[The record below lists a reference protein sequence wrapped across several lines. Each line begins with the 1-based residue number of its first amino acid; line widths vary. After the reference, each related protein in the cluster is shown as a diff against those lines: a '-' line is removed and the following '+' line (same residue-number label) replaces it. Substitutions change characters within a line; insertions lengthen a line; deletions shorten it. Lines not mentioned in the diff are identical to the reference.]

1 MLKVNI
7 LGWLNVMSME
17 LLCNIIEF
25 TACFVDGF
33 GTMIFLQILCKRK
46 KNISKILYMC
56 SMVVSIFIVTIIP
69 YLTGD
74 TKYQLVI
81 VIFLPFIFSY
91 FFLEQSVGKKIY
103 FVVLWNVLLMI
114 SNLFAIYGIL
124 GVFRIDRELIVEQGT
139 VIRMIALI
147 LHKILLLFIAIVV
160 ISYNKKYKFDYKQW
174 IITVVQFVSVMSVGA
189 IFVNLY
195 KNNAFKDN
203 AEQEII
209 AIALILSVMCI
220 VVCICQH
227 VLNAQNMYKIENEK
241 LKTYLDE
248 EEKNIKR
255 IEELYEHSSIIR
267 HDVKHYAVMMKN
279 LLKEE
284 NYLELEKMIDELG
297 EGELSGA
304 TVIYTKNTALN
315 AVLNDKM
322 SVCKK
327 NNIIFRMV
335 ICTRVPKSITTN
347 VCVILSNL
355 LDNAIEA
362 EKKEEKG
369 YIKLY
374 IHRQG
379 DMLCM
384 SIANK
389 ITVSVIKSNP
399 KLETTKNNK
408 KEHGFGI
415 KSINKRVA
423 DMDGMYMARE
433 DNGEFKSTVVIPIE
447 IDD

>member
-7 LGWLNVMSME
+7 LGWLNDMSME
-17 LLCNIIEF
+17 LLHNIIEF
-25 TACFVDGF
+25 MACFVDDLG
-33 GTMIFLQILCKRK
+33 IYVFLWVLCDRK
-46 KNISKILYMC
+46 KNISYW
-56 SMVVSIFIVTIIP
+56 VQVSVGLFLGLTASWITYLGFGIEIQVITLFI
-69 YLTGD
+69 
-74 TKYQLVI
+74 
-81 VIFLPFIFSY
+81 LPFIFSVL
-91 FFLEQSVGKKIY
+91 FLEQSLGKKIY
-103 FVVLWNVLLMI
+103 FNIIWNVILMI
-114 SNLFAIYGIL
+114 SNLFVGQVVSKL
-124 GVFRIDRELIVEQGT
+124 LNIDGEVMLEQGT
-139 VIRMIALI
+139 VSRVIMLVI
-147 LHKILLLFIAIVV
+147 HKVVLLLIVLIF

-227 VLNAQNMYKIENEK
+227 VLNVQNMYKIENEK
-241 LKTYLDE
+241 IKTYLDE

-279 LLKEE
+279 LIKEE

-304 TVIYTKNTALN
+304 AVIYTKNTALN

-327 NNIIFRMV
+327 NNIIFRIV